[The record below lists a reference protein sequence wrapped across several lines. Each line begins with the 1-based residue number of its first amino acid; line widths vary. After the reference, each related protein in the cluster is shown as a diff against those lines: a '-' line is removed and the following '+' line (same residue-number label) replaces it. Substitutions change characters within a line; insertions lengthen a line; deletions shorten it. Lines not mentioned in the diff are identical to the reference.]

1 MLIFTNDL
9 LKNRNS
15 LNAYYLQI
23 FISPFRSIQI
33 HAIGAK
39 IKKSKLKRSI
49 YLSNFTR
56 LIHEARLRIRS
67 KDRYGITYNE
77 ICMSF
82 CYTLHR
88 IQWPI
93 FLLRSWKDGWG
104 QGNKKRKKK
113 YEERGW
119 EWREKLSNRSLD
131 SLVSIAGP
139 LRRGNAVTDNGTVLR
154 RRSPMWEYCYSNDA
168 AFLSVPLLSSFLLV
182 LFLCHPASVKQHGC
196 LLVAP

>member
-1 MLIFTNDL
+1 MPIIYKFSFRLLDLSKSTRSEQKLKNLSLKEAYTSQISRDWFMKRDYVVFVPKIDTGSRITRSACHFVTSYPVTNIFTPIVKGRL
-9 LKNRNS
+9 GSRE
-15 LNAYYLQI
+15 QEE
-23 FISPFRSIQI
+23 
-33 HAIGAK
+33 
-39 IKKSKLKRSI
+39 KK
-49 YLSNFTR
+49 
-56 LIHEARLRIRS
+56 
-67 KDRYGITYNE
+67 
-77 ICMSF
+77 
-82 CYTLHR
+82 
-88 IQWPI
+88 
-93 FLLRSWKDGWG
+93 
-104 QGNKKRKKK
+104 KKK